1 MNRGFA
7 IGAISLALT
16 TASATAAPTELENGF
31 EGALRGCEQWILD
44 PASWANDPGTFAE
57 RLGLGNKAGW
67 VNSVDEAALPPQNLR
82 VANHYL
88 RINATI
94 DAGFIIVVSDRIPF
108 CHITGGGGSDMQPV
122 VEAVLASDAF
132 LSRWQ
137 KLDDQ
142 LQGEMASSIYQ
153 NRAAP
158 HFSIIISRAQMPD
171 QRRDRVQVV
180 ATALYELDD

>member
-1 MNRGFA
+1 MNRRFL

-67 VNSVDEAALPPQNLR
+67 VNSVDGAALPPQDLR

-94 DAGFIIVVSDRIPF
+94 DAGFILVVSDRIPF

-122 VEAVLASDAF
+122 VEAVLDSEEF
-132 LSRWQ
+132 RTRWQ
-137 KLDDQ
+137 ETDHQ
-142 LQGEMASSIYQ
+142 LQGDIVSSTF
-153 NRAAP
+153 RSVEAP
-158 HFSIIISRAQMPD
+158 HFSIIISRAQLPD